1 SPGPILAPRPLNPF
15 QPLFSFALYSTG
27 LHGIGLCAE
36 CSDLVHHHVKI
47 KLLATTHGNVKKV
60 LSEIED
66 IVDLPY
72 RADRCWEMLEAD
84 EANLVPAFEALVL
97 LTGTA
102 ENAKLAWQRYV
113 NVRP

>member
-1 SPGPILAPRPLNPF
+1 MCMAPSGYRQACTSVHESPPSPVRSQPTPF
-15 QPLFSFALYSTG
+15 AACDQ
-27 LHGIGLCAE
+27 
-36 CSDLVHHHVKI
+36 
-47 KLLATTHGNVKKV
+47 V

-102 ENAKLAWQRYV
+102 ENAKQAWQRSV
-113 NVRP
+113 WRPGRGYRF